1 MVLLHQVCFSSVFLF
16 SSSAGISLNMLS
28 LSSPSS
34 YVFSIF
40 LYRLIITQNNSIFF
54 SFTRTVIIWREWYGK
69 RLSLN
74 LEIFYT

>member
-1 MVLLHQVCFSSVFLF
+1 MVLFNQDCFSSDFLF

-40 LYRLIITQNNSIFF
+40 LYRLIITQNNSIF
-54 SFTRTVIIWREWYGK
+54 S
-69 RLSLN
+69 LSS
-74 LEIFYT
+74 EQ

>member
-1 MVLLHQVCFSSVFLF
+1 MIQKQTCMVLLHQVCFSSVFLF

-40 LYRLIITQNNSIFF
+40 LYRLIITQNNNIF
-54 SFTRTVIIWREWYGK
+54 SLSREQ
-69 RLSLN
+69 
-74 LEIFYT
+74 

>member
-16 SSSAGISLNMLS
+16 SSNAGISLNMVS

-40 LYRLIITQNNSIFF
+40 LYRLIITQNNNIF
-54 SFTRTVIIWREWYGK
+54 SLSREQ
-69 RLSLN
+69 
-74 LEIFYT
+74 

>member
-1 MVLLHQVCFSSVFLF
+1 MIQKQTCMVLLHQVRFSSVFLF

-40 LYRLIITQNNSIFF
+40 LYRLIITQNNNIF
-54 SFTRTVIIWREWYGK
+54 SLSREQ
-69 RLSLN
+69 
-74 LEIFYT
+74 

>member
-28 LSSPSS
+28 LSSPYS

-40 LYRLIITQNNSIFF
+40 LYRLIITQNNSIF
-54 SFTRTVIIWREWYGK
+54 SLSREQ
-69 RLSLN
+69 
-74 LEIFYT
+74 